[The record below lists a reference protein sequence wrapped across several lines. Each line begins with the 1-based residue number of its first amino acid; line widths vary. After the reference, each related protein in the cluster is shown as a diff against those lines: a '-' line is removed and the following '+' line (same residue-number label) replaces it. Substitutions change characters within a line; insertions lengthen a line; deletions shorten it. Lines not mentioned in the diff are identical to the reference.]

1 MSVIHKLQLA
11 YTGIIKTEL
20 HFPTDAQLLK
30 LYANETGIFCWFKTS
45 GVCETAIPVR
55 FRIYGTGFKIDDQ
68 DLQDFE
74 YLDTVYQGALVWHI
88 FIEKNKIKI
97 I

>member
-11 YTGIIKTEL
+11 DMGNIKTEL
-20 HFPTDAQLLK
+20 HFPSDAKLLK
-30 LYANETGIFCWFKTS
+30 SHANESSIFCWFMTS

-55 FRIYGTGFKIDDQ
+55 FRVYGTGFKIDDQ
-68 DLQDFE
+68 DIQDFE
-74 YLDTVYQGALVWHI
+74 YFNTVFQGVLVWHI
-88 FIEKNKIKI
+88 FVEKNKIKI